1 MVSTRGNPVSENE
14 RKSALP
20 SRESRRTTRGAL
32 QEPEDEL
39 FWDSDEQPARIH
51 RRTGSVNVSFKEAT
65 SPRSATSRSPGSPK
79 DDPGLM
85 AKDGSQDC
93 SLIAL
98 ESSEESEKDSPRG
111 RPSRIRQD
119 EVVAV
124 EADTDTDDEIY
135 RRSQSRRTRGQ
146 RTKDNKNPIK
156 KEFVMN
162 GDDLGDHNHIEED
175 EGPRRS
181 SRRRKFS
188 SFNDQS
194 WLVGNKKLR
203 GYPSIVPSSEPENEE
218 PRPSR
223 KLCNSRYIDKEV
235 EPRRRKLRRYD
246 EAEDQDF
253 CPLTP
258 KSHRPTRRRRVPPRR
273 YRDDPDNSEEEDVAR
288 RMRTRCGNQLKSKPK
303 LDGEDNEEDIE
314 EIETDGE
321 TLDRSEQHSK
331 SFKEDQE
338 ETQDEDREEGN
349 DGDDDEDDDDDDE
362 ELPQKRRTTRSTLVA
377 AGEKIED
384 SEEEEEEESPVMRRR
399 VIKRIRDP
407 IAANAL
413 SVKSPFEDMYSRVK
427 RQRRPV
433 KRFMYED
440 EVPARRSRKHDSSS
454 NDSGNDKDDED
465 DDDDED
471 DEEEEDG
478 DEVQTRSR
486 YSLRRNRQEIRPF
499 QHTATV
505 TEESSRA
512 RGYHEDSPPRR
523 HRRNHKRYLN
533 SPARK
538 HMFHHKRMAAHHTST
553 SNSSS
558 SDEDRFEERKARSM
572 AKSRNRCLPMNLSPE
587 DLLTTTL
594 KERAKIG
601 SSLADIDPMT
611 LDRSVTFDAVGGL
624 SHHVNA
630 LKEMI
635 IFPLLYPE
643 VFERFNIAPPRGVLF
658 YGPPGTGKTL
668 MARALAN
675 ECGVGGKKVA
685 FFMRKGADCLS
696 KWVGESERQLRL
708 LFDQAYQ
715 LRPSIIFFDE
725 IDGLAPVRS
734 SRQDQI
740 HSSIVST
747 LLALM
752 DGLDSRGEVVV
763 IGATNRIDAID
774 PALRRP
780 GRFDREFSFPLPSMK
795 ARLQILTIH
804 TKSWDPLPSKRVL
817 QYLAE
822 QTVGYCGADLK
833 SLCAESALIALKS
846 KYPQIYSSKQ
856 KLLIDVSTI
865 NIKLCHFRVAMK
877 KLVASGQRSAA
888 SVGRRLSPIVQ
899 PLLQSSLNRALRLLA
914 ESFPQAFSKFPSNM
928 KRNTTHRPRLLLTG
942 LRTQGQST
950 HLAPAIIHSLERVP
964 THKLDLA
971 ALYSVSA
978 RAPEEACAQ
987 MFHEARRSLPS
998 IIYVPHIE
1006 QWWGTTSETLRATF
1020 MSLLLDMDPSS
1031 PLLLLATSD
1040 VPYDELDSDV
1050 QMLFSVYREEMM
1062 TVSNPLEAE
1071 RRQFFKTIF
1080 YTDMLAKQKVRSNKK
1095 TLEELPIAP
1104 EPEHWKVNSKEMKRL
1119 EELEEATLRELR
1131 IFLREICAKLARNR
1145 TFYIFTKPVDEEEVP
1160 DYRDI
1165 IKEPMD
1171 LETMMTKI
1179 DQHEYDC
1186 AQEFLRD
1193 IDLICKNALEYNP
1206 DRNPEDKI
1214 IRHRACTLRDTAYAY
1229 IKAEMDTDF
1238 EDKCRE
1244 IRDRRQERYKS
1255 TTKPSAP
1262 EFIHVAQETK
1272 RQETPVK
1279 QIRGATV
1286 TPQATSIRQET
1297 IDQHAKTTG
1306 DIHRRRKRRLR
1317 NAWARGE
1324 IKVQKRRRIIEKDSP
1339 EKKELGLQSPEIKR
1353 DEEVVEEENKITL
1366 EEVEEKQAVDGE
1378 KSEDDVSV
1386 HSTYNSEEK
1395 EGNLEKSSLDKIHNA
1410 DEVHVDSEVVLYN
1423 GHLSTEDSHDSMKVT
1438 SAADELAAHS
1448 STSSTIKE
1456 SRDSIKENK
1465 DDKIRDNIME
1475 AEDSVV
1481 SSSEQGSGSAPTE
1494 CNGITIDWSH
1504 LEAVYESCISAT
1516 EDSTVDELLRL
1527 HTAISLLIHKH
1538 IKNTSRLHLLQ
1549 DAEAEIRRFTQFH
1562 KKS

>member
-98 ESSEESEKDSPRG
+98 ESSEESEKAALRKLRTRTLAVLLSRSLADKKLKGWARKRPSCFSCEEAPRPQPSRDSPRG

-223 KLCNSRYIDKEV
+223 KLCK
-235 EPRRRKLRRYD
+235 
-246 EAEDQDF
+246 
-253 CPLTP
+253 
-258 KSHRPTRRRRVPPRR
+258 
-273 YRDDPDNSEEEDVAR
+273 DDPDNSEEEDVAR

-321 TLDRSEQHSK
+321 TLDRSEQHK
-331 SFKEDQE
+331 
-338 ETQDEDREEGN
+338 
-349 DGDDDEDDDDDDE
+349 
-362 ELPQKRRTTRSTLVA
+362 
-377 AGEKIED
+377 KIED

-413 SVKSPFEDMYSRVK
+413 SVKSP
-427 RQRRPV
+427 
-433 KRFMYED
+433 
-440 EVPARRSRKHDSSS
+440 
-454 NDSGNDKDDED
+454 
-465 DDDDED
+465 
-471 DEEEEDG
+471 
-478 DEVQTRSR
+478 
-486 YSLRRNRQEIRPF
+486 
-499 QHTATV
+499 HTATV

-696 KWVGESERQLRL
+696 KW
-708 LFDQAYQ
+708 AYQ